1 MGTQKGANWVFGRDV
16 KGVEASPGV
25 ERRVLAYCDELMCVE
40 NVFHLRCI
48 QIQQCSV
55 CS

>member
-40 NVFHLRCI
+40 NVFRCRRH
-48 QIQQCSV
+48 SA
-55 CS
+55 